1 MFIFP
6 IHIFGINF
14 TGVHKTIFRQ
24 NRKVKGENMIK
35 GVNRQVVEVR
45 ETGCDYFERIIFFV
59 KPEYASLSEGKIRE
73 RASLIAGGTPLPPPT
88 KTKSNGLT
96 GILKILLG
104 TLCGLAA
111 GLAIA
116 YLIK

>member
-1 MFIFP
+1 
-6 IHIFGINF
+6 
-14 TGVHKTIFRQ
+14 
-24 NRKVKGENMIK
+24 MIK

-45 ETGCDYFERIIFFV
+45 ETGCDYFEKIIFFV
-59 KPEYASLSEGKIRE
+59 KPEYAALSEGKIRE
-73 RASLIAGGTPLPPPT
+73 RASLIAGDTPLPPPT
-88 KTKSNGLT
+88 KAKDRRLT
-96 GILKILLG
+96 EILKILLS

>member
-1 MFIFP
+1 
-6 IHIFGINF
+6 
-14 TGVHKTIFRQ
+14 
-24 NRKVKGENMIK
+24 MIK

-59 KPEYASLSEGKIRE
+59 RPEYASLSEGKIRE

-88 KTKSNGLT
+88 KTKENRLG
-96 GILKILLG
+96 GVLKVILG

>member
-6 IHIFGINF
+6 IDIFGINF
-14 TGVHKTIFRQ
+14 GRVHKTIFRRK
-24 NRKVKGENMIK
+24 RKVMGEIMIK

-59 KPEYASLSEGKIRE
+59 KPEYASISEGKIRE
-73 RASLIAGGTPLPPPT
+73 RASLIAGATPLPPPT
-88 KTKSNGLT
+88 KTKDNKLT
-96 GILKILLG
+96 GVLKILLG

-111 GLAIA
+111 GITISF
-116 YLIK
+116 LIR

>member
-1 MFIFP
+1 
-6 IHIFGINF
+6 
-14 TGVHKTIFRQ
+14 
-24 NRKVKGENMIK
+24 MIK

-59 KPEYASLSEGKIRE
+59 KPEYAALSEGKIRE

-88 KTKSNGLT
+88 KTKDNRVT
-96 GILKILLG
+96 DILKILLG

-111 GLAIA
+111 GIAIA
-116 YLIK
+116 FLIQ

>member
-1 MFIFP
+1 
-6 IHIFGINF
+6 
-14 TGVHKTIFRQ
+14 
-24 NRKVKGENMIK
+24 MIK

-73 RASLIAGGTPLPPPT
+73 RASLIAGETPLPPPT
-88 KTKSNGLT
+88 KTKSTRLT
-96 GILKILLG
+96 GILKVILG

-111 GLAIA
+111 GLAIS
-116 YLIK
+116 LLLK